1 MDITLDV
8 THSLTSDEFE
18 WEKEYVTYYMPM
30 FNPHLDDDGS
40 TIIYYCDSN
49 DHCAKWPTRNVRQTT
64 GKYLK
69 SQKVLKQKQV
79 HGVLDDLG
87 A

>member
-8 THSLTSDEFE
+8 TYSLTSDEFE

-30 FNPHLDDDGS
+30 FNPDLDDDMF
-40 TIIYYCDSN
+40 TFIYYCDSN
-49 DHCAKWPTRNVRQTT
+49 DHCDKWPTRNAKQTT
-64 GKYLK
+64 GQYLK

-87 A
+87 G